1 MKYKIEK
8 NIKIPARGGQPGEL
22 NKVIRQ
28 MQPGD
33 SIVVGSKKERDTFA
47 AICYR
52 LNYAFASRKIDN
64 TKNFRCWLK
73 PKQDLEKQKK
83 RNIPQRPQTKKAVL
97 LGDDGFIRPHQISG
111 DLPEDIEPRGV
122 FPQEILNEAI
132 QRSKEPLSLK
142 AYETNDW
149 VENKNDFKHHDENG
163 DGRPLDFN
171 D

>member
-83 RNIPQRPQTKKAVL
+83 QFCWVMMVSL
-97 LGDDGFIRPHQISG
+97 
-111 DLPEDIEPRGV
+111 DLIKY
-122 FPQEILNEAI
+122 QAI
-132 QRSKEPLSLK
+132 YLK
-142 AYETNDW
+142 T
-149 VENKNDFKHHDENG
+149 
-163 DGRPLDFN
+163 
-171 D
+171 